1 VLWLENQGSSRH
13 RSRRLFI
20 ITKQQ
25 EQVKRK
31 QGERN
36 TIARKVNSTH
46 DASRS
51 KYSISS
57 VGASA
62 AAGALE
68 EGASSTH
75 FLFLST
81 PASSASAGGSSVDE
95 LVSLSYSLT
104 SSSS

>member
-1 VLWLENQGSSRH
+1 LSQRGSSRH
-13 RSRRLFI
+13 KSRRLFF

-36 TIARKVNSTH
+36 TIERKVDSTH

-68 EGASSTH
+68 EGASSTC
-75 FLFLST
+75 FLFLSP

-95 LVSLSYSLT
+95 LVSLSYSST
-104 SSSS
+104 SSPS